1 MHEPVSESVAAALE
15 ERAEVLRR
23 IVAAWVD
30 LPAVKTSECVK
41 WVRILDVGNATNI
54 HRDLRV
60 RAGVLEKG
68 LDLVNW

>member
-1 MHEPVSESVAAALE
+1 MSLAESVATALE

-23 IVAAWVD
+23 IVAAWAD

-60 RAGVLEKG
+60 RAGVLEKRRE
-68 LDLVNW
+68 LVNR